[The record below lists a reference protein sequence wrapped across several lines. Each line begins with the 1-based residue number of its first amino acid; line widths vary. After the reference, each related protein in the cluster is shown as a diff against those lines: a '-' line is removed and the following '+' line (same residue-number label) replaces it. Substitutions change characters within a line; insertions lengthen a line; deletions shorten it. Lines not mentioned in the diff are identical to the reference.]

1 MPDTFDIVLDRY
13 PQRSK
18 VGVSRLIKRFFFLL
32 ELLLFFVDTLL
43 QLTIL
48 LHSAP
53 GQLKQHLFV
62 EHFPLLGDIMLNGL
76 VGVDEPLRG
85 GREVPMF
92 EITGAP
98 ILANYLTY

>member
-1 MPDTFDIVLDRY
+1 MPDAFDIVLDRY

-18 VGVSRLIKRFFFLL
+18 IGVSRLIKQVLFLL

-48 LHSAP
+48 LYSAP

-62 EHFPLLGDIMLNGL
+62 KHFPLLSDIMFNGL
-76 VGVDEPLRG
+76 VGVDKPLRG

-92 EITGAP
+92 EITGTP
-98 ILANYLTY
+98 I